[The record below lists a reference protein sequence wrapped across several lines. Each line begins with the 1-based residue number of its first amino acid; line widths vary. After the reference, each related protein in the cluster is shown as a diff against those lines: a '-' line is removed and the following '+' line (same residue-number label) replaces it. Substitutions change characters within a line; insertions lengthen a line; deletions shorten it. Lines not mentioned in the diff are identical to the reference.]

1 MANLRPE
8 IGMIKATRIVVEAV
22 GGVELDPEVEFSDW
36 AAADDLLRT
45 SAGKMRCD
53 DFTPIDFRVEWEDGH
68 RYRGT
73 IDIRSGHRDR
83 EDLLGGH
90 IRSFLSVIGGIRK
103 SEQLRAGMV
112 QEAAGIAR
120 EP

>member
-8 IGMIKATRIVVEAV
+8 IGMIKATRIVLEAI
-22 GGVELDPEVEFSDW
+22 GGVALDPEVEFPDW

-112 QEAAGIAR
+112 QGAAGIAR